1 MRAQIAP
8 MNASTNTRGGAD
20 AAADP
25 DWHER
30 FAQAL
35 ASRDLET
42 YLAFLHDDCTLQIN
56 NALPLYGKLAIR
68 ASYAAYLQTFRS
80 LRTEIIAL
88 VSDDRR
94 STVEALLHYVC
105 LDGTTE
111 VVQCA
116 YLLDHDESGLVT
128 SVRVYGNAS
137 RVFRPLMTAK
147 V

>member
-8 MNASTNTRGGAD
+8 MNASANEGGGAD
-20 AAADP
+20 TAADP
-25 DWHER
+25 EWHER

-56 NALPLYGKLAIR
+56 NGLPLYGKLAIR

-88 VSDDRR
+88 MSVDRQ

-105 LDGTTE
+105 IDGTSE

-116 YLLDHDESGLVT
+116 YLLEHDENGLAT
-128 SVRVYGNAS
+128 SVRVYGNAR
-137 RVFRPLMTAK
+137 RVFKPFMSAK
-147 V
+147 A